1 MITNRTLTL
10 FAKCTLLGK
19 LPALVS
25 YKKKKNRKYFS
36 KENLESFVVLSRTN
50 SHLCSSWSGKALAR
64 NVTEENFRFPR
75 PDARKEESKVY
86 DYFNA
91 SCCFLVDSVILFLPR
106 PVYFSRCASYRRKME
121 TEKPRI

>member
-36 KENLESFVVLSRTN
+36 KENLESLVVLSRTN

>member
-1 MITNRTLTL
+1 MITNRTLML

-25 YKKKKNRKYFS
+25 YKKNRKYFS
-36 KENLESFVVLSRTN
+36 KENLESLVVLSRTN